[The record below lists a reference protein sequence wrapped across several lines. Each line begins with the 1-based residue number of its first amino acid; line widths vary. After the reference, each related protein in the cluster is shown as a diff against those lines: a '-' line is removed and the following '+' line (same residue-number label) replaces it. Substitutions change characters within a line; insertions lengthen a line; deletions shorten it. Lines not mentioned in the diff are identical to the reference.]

1 LTKESYAGNRKKRF
15 LFYGLMVLCALIVG
29 ILQFFG
35 PGKYSDRISK
45 SQIIYQGDFVWQKS
59 DGSSEAIQVPGKYK
73 VPARETMTIVTQL
86 PDDYAES
93 TLAIRSSLQSIV
105 FMWEENCVRGMI
117 LRIHGLSVKTQQAV
131 MYSVRHLRQTQARK
145 FVLN

>member
-1 LTKESYAGNRKKRF
+1 MTKESYAGNRKKRF
-15 LFYGLMVLCALIVG
+15 LFYVLMVLCALIVG

-35 PGKYSDRISK
+35 PSKYSDRISK

-131 MYSVRHLRQTQARK
+131 MYSVRHLRQMQARK

>member
-93 TLAIRSSLQSIV
+93 RLF

-131 MYSVRHLRQTQARK
+131 MYSVRHLRQMQARK

>member
-1 LTKESYAGNRKKRF
+1 MTKESYAGNRKKRF

-93 TLAIRSSLQSIV
+93 TLALRSSLQSIV

>member
-1 LTKESYAGNRKKRF
+1 MTKESYAGNRKKRF

-86 PDDYAES
+86 PD
-93 TLAIRSSLQSIV
+93 IMQRVRWRSVHLSSRLF

-131 MYSVRHLRQTQARK
+131 MYSVRHLRQMQARK

>member
-1 LTKESYAGNRKKRF
+1 MTKESYADNRKKRF
-15 LFYGLMVLCALIVG
+15 LFYGLMILCAFIVV

-35 PGKYSDRISK
+35 PGKYSERISK
-45 SQIIYQGDFVWQKS
+45 SQILYQGDFVWQKS

-105 FMWEENCVRGMI
+105 FSACGV
-117 LRIHGLSVKTQQAV
+117 
-131 MYSVRHLRQTQARK
+131 
-145 FVLN
+145 

>member
-1 LTKESYAGNRKKRF
+1 MTKKSYAGNRKKRF
-15 LFYGLMVLCALIVG
+15 LFYVLMVLCALIVG

-35 PGKYSDRISK
+35 PSKYSDRISK

-73 VPARETMTIVTQL
+73 VPTRETMTIVTQL

-105 FMWEENCVRGMI
+105 FLCGRRTACGV
-117 LRIHGLSVKTQQAV
+117 
-131 MYSVRHLRQTQARK
+131 
-145 FVLN
+145 

>member
-1 LTKESYAGNRKKRF
+1 MTKESYAGNRKKRF

-131 MYSVRHLRQTQARK
+131 MYSVRHLRQMQARK

>member
-1 LTKESYAGNRKKRF
+1 
-15 LFYGLMVLCALIVG
+15 MVLCALIVG

-131 MYSVRHLRQTQARK
+131 MYSVRHLRQMQARK

>member
-1 LTKESYAGNRKKRF
+1 MTKESYAGNRKKRF

>member
-1 LTKESYAGNRKKRF
+1 MTKESYAGNRKKRF

-59 DGSSEAIQVPGKYK
+59 DGSSEAIKVPGKYK